1 MQEHM
6 YTAHQQGAKLTLKSG
21 GLSQFRSGTQYLL
34 HVEPEYG
41 AIRYVLDSDEDG
53 ALALLVDP
61 NDAASRALLQSLTR
75 RENPGALE
83 RVLAA
88 RRASRGPLVE
98 APTEVVPGNLF
109 CDGRIF
115 TMVAGNQTSHF
126 LLGRD
131 RTPHVSSFEST
142 DTGGIVVVLQT
153 TPTEW
158 YRIHVD
164 AHDVFEATKALAY
177 VRPAAQPATN
187 AVGEQPKATQSWEY
201 KIVKNML
208 ASSLEEALN
217 SLGAS
222 GWEVVS
228 ITGMDGVM
236 SWTGNKLYA
245 VLKRPRTRR

>member
-6 YTAHQQGAKLTLKSG
+6 YTAHQQGARLTLKSSG
-21 GLSQFRSGTQYLL
+21 MSYFRNGTQYLL

-41 AIRYVLDSDEDG
+41 AIRYVIDSDADG

-61 NDAASRALLQSLTR
+61 NDATSRALLQSLTR
-75 RENPGALE
+75 REKPDLLA
-83 RVLAA
+83 RVLAS
-88 RRASRGPLVE
+88 RRGASGPVVE
-98 APTEVVPGNLF
+98 APTEAVPGNLF
-109 CDGRIF
+109 CDGSIF

-131 RTPHVSSFEST
+131 RIPHVTSFEST
-142 DTGGIVVVLQT
+142 DAGGIVVVLQT
-153 TPTEW
+153 MPTEW
-158 YRIHVD
+158 CRIHVD

-177 VRPAAQPATN
+177 IRPAAQPATN
-187 AVGEQPKATQSWEY
+187 AVGEQPKVTQSWEY